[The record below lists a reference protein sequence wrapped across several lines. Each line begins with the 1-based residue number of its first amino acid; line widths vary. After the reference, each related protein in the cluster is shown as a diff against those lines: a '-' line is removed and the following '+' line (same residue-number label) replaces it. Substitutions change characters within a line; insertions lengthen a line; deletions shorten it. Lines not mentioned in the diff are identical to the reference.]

1 MFCQMIRS
9 TEVNSSLPPIVPLEN
24 LTVSLPVEL
33 VTRIRDAARAMP
45 GLTLSDFIEEFLRE
59 AVDWLEREN
68 GGAFETR

>member
-9 TEVNSSLPPIVPLEN
+9 TEVNSSPLPIVPLEN

-33 VTRIRDAARAMP
+33 VTRVRDAAHAMP
-45 GLTLSDFIEEFLRE
+45 GLTLSDFIEECLRE
-59 AVDWLEREN
+59 AVDWWEREN